1 MYNALYCAS
10 GNLRLHNILFNFCN
24 RICIV
29 HVYIFQDHGLIER
42 EDKFSEVKTHEERIN
57 LSKNRKRLRQL
68 RHEQSSQSKKR
79 KILKM
84 DDEDWEVL
92 GGAEGVEGEESG
104 GEADIGSTIK
114 DLEFRLTNDLSQVQN
129 QQNKAHSFTLKQVNV
144 LKAILCSGLYPQ
156 VNYL

>member
-1 MYNALYCAS
+1 
-10 GNLRLHNILFNFCN
+10 
-24 RICIV
+24 
-29 HVYIFQDHGLIER
+29 
-42 EDKFSEVKTHEERIN
+42 
-57 LSKNRKRLRQL
+57 
-68 RHEQSSQSKKR
+68 
-79 KILKM
+79 M